1 MPRTLWMSVAVV
13 LGLLFAGRIATGEGL
28 NAAIQFTAIDFAC
41 AGGNIVVSTE
51 PLVNGMSLVIVTPID
66 EKKFLV
72 NATFFPT
79 AFPGS
84 TWVAPGQGRELPHGF
99 VVHHLGVGTGDLEG
113 GMIKF
118 KVQPVD
124 APLPPGCTLV
134 GPVVELDGVIIFPP
148 GHTQ

>member
-1 MPRTLWMSVAVV
+1 MRKKWVGVAI
-13 LGLLFAGRIATGEGL
+13 LLFALRTATGEGL
-28 NAAIQFTAIDFAC
+28 HAAIQFTAIDFAC

-51 PLVNGMSLVIVTPID
+51 PLVNGTSLVIPTFID

-84 TWVAPGQGRELPHGF
+84 TWVLPGEGRVLPDGF
-99 VVHHLGVGTGDLEG
+99 VVHHLGVGTGELEG
-113 GMIKF
+113 GMIKL

-124 APLPPGCTLV
+124 VEPPPGCTLV

-148 GHTQ
+148 GQTQ

>member
-1 MPRTLWMSVAVV
+1 MRRKVLVGVAV
-13 LGLLFAGRIATGEGL
+13 LLLAVSTATGEGL

-51 PLVNGMSLVIVTPID
+51 PLVNGTSLTTATFID

-84 TWVAPGQGRELPHGF
+84 TWVLPGQGRLLPHGF
-99 VVHHLGVGTGDLEG
+99 VVHHLGIGTGDLAG
-113 GMIKF
+113 GMIKL

-124 APLPPGCTLV
+124 AAPPPGCTLV

-148 GHTQ
+148 GQTQ

>member
-1 MPRTLWMSVAVV
+1 MQRKMWIGVTVLLLAVSTV
-13 LGLLFAGRIATGEGL
+13 TVDGM
-28 NAAIQFTAIDFAC
+28 NAAIQFKAIDFAC
-41 AGGNIVVSTE
+41 DGGNILMSTE
-51 PLVNGMSLVIVTPID
+51 PLVNGTSLVMVTFID

-72 NATFFPT
+72 NATSFPT

-84 TWVAPGQGRELPHGF
+84 TWVAPGHGRLLPHGF

-113 GMIKF
+113 GMIKY

-124 APLPPGCTLV
+124 AALPPGCTLV

-148 GHTQ
+148 GHSQ